1 MRQGGPV
8 PDGQFDGIGLVG
20 FVGELVGC
28 NPGVQLTQH
37 LVGRAVA
44 FGKVVEV
51 DILSAQFLRLCRQ
64 GGVEVAGSKEETVLL
79 RVLHYL
85 LDGQNAVDVARG
97 LVVETRVVVAGNAL
111 AFHITLQAVLP
122 TIVGC
127 RSRCPAAELAVKRLK
142 VLASRFGSCLHVVA
156 HIDLIVD
163 FQPVFLAGSLDKL
176 PEALCLGRRCGI
188 CQAAFNNAKVFE
200 VGWNAVL
207 FQNGFDYG
215 EKAMGTFKVEQSTG
229 MAEGVDNHFTVK
241 AFAYIVYVQRHGF
254 ACKRH
259 RVGKRR
265 RIDARV
271 CVDAL
276 QAVIRTYGFLGVVLV
291 NGADKDKQ
299 HKRDARKD

>member
-1 MRQGGPV
+1 M
-8 PDGQFDGIGLVG
+8 
-20 FVGELVGC
+20 
-28 NPGVQLTQH
+28 
-37 LVGRAVA
+37 
-44 FGKVVEV
+44 
-51 DILSAQFLRLCRQ
+51 
-64 GGVEVAGSKEETVLL
+64 
-79 RVLHYL
+79 LHYL

-142 VLASRFGSCLHVVA
+142 VLASRFGSRLHVVA

-176 PEALCLGRRCGI
+176 PEALRFGRRCGI
-188 CQAAFNNAKVFE
+188 GQAALDDAKILE
-200 VGWNAVL
+200 IGRDAVA
-207 FQNGFDYG
+207 FQDGLDYG
-215 EKAMGTFKVEQSTG
+215 KKAMGAFEVEQCAG
-229 MAEGVDNHFTVK
+229 MAEGVDNHFAVK
-241 AFAYIVYVQRHGF
+241 DFAYIVYVQRHGF

-276 QAVIRTYGFLGVVLV
+276 QAVTRTCVFLGVVLV